1 MTKYVIKSAYDN
13 KIGSL
18 ELKIPDISGLLQT
31 STFNSKV
38 TELENKIKTAENK
51 PDISNLVNKTELK
64 NVENKI
70 PDPDAFVKLTD
81 YSSEITKIKNDYAAK
96 AILDNKISELKS
108 QHIADVVKKVD
119 NKVKNSSDILGFESR
134 LEQKEDLTNE
144 LEREASFSRGNY
156 YYNRQSYLL
165 CEPKPYSFK
174 QNVSAITLWKSI
186 GIISTDLKSV
196 ANTSSAYPEISKDKR
211 IDVAF
216 KGNYMKQN
224 KIVYS
229 QS

>member
-1 MTKYVIKSAYDN
+1 MTKYVIRSAYDN
-13 KIGSL
+13 KIGNL

-31 STFNSKV
+31 SIFNSKV

-51 PDISNLVNKTELK
+51 PDISNLPNKTELK

-96 AILDNKISELKS
+96 AILDSKISELKS

-144 LEREASFSRGNY
+144 LEREASFSRANY

-174 QNVSAITLWKSI
+174 
-186 GIISTDLKSV
+186 
-196 ANTSSAYPEISKDKR
+196 
-211 IDVAF
+211 
-216 KGNYMKQN
+216 
-224 KIVYS
+224 
-229 QS
+229 